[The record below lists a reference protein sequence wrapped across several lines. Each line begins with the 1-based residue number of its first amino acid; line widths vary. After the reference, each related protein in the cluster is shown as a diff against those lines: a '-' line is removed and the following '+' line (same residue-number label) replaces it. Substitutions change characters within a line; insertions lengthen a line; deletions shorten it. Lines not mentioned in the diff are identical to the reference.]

1 MATTIRKI
9 PVSAR
14 SSTCK
19 RPRPA
24 IGRTLFALAVTAIL
38 VTGCPP
44 PHASK
49 PVLKNG
55 KECGVTSGWIWR
67 PTWWNFH
74 ERGESYASCDLF
86 EQATQDFRAAI
97 ERRAADQRHARTYGM
112 HFLDDYFPHR
122 ELGIALY
129 RQGKLDE
136 AERELLESLGAEPSA
151 RAKYYLNETRRDSLR
166 RRGLKA
172 APGPTIELDGGARIV
187 TREPRVRLSG
197 RVRSPQYVATLAV
210 AGERPPIEL
219 AKTEQAFD
227 VEVAVDPGDST
238 LAIATAD
245 LLGNSSTT
253 LVHVTSD
260 RQGPVVAIQTIE
272 TVTGGAIEIR
282 ATAHDPSGLATIE
295 IGGVSERPTPTDTA
309 AIRIR
314 LPRPPDDRVRFLTA
328 DGVGNETRGVIVLE
342 DGGASGSIRSGST
355 LLAALESDL
364 PAAAPLPS
372 APSRVLR
379 IALGPEEIRWRL
391 GEKIDVALDR
401 SPPLVRVDGLTDTQ
415 TVYQDRILVSG
426 SASDDSRVVSIQVDH
441 LVAEVR
447 NTNDGPVPAEQATV
461 PAEHQT
467 LSFTPGKDVFFSALV
482 PLGDGPNELRIVTT
496 DLAGKR
502 SERVIEI
509 VRKRPAIEDPSVR
522 LAVAPMPFRE
532 GEALGDLSERL
543 EGHLVDGLVNQRRYR
558 IVDRI
563 TIAQAMQ
570 EKSLVLADL
579 VDPDHAIDVART
591 TPAEAILVGRA
602 YRRGAS
608 LEAWVKLVD
617 TETSESLTLSD
628 VYGENLGITDLAPLM
643 AALAQKVALA
653 IPRLEAPVIAVEDDE
668 ITIAKGQADKIQPNL
683 RVALFRAGA
692 PAVGALASVP
702 RYTEIAR
709 GRTRT
714 VDASL
719 THAEL
724 AMIDDASPR
733 AGDLVVIR

>member
-1 MATTIRKI
+1 MLAA
-9 PVSAR
+9 V
-14 SSTCK
+14 
-19 RPRPA
+19 A
-24 IGRTLFALAVTAIL
+24 IFSI
-38 VTGCPP
+38 GCPP
-44 PHASK
+44 PYAAQ
-49 PVLKNG
+49 PVHKNG

-74 ERGESYASCDLF
+74 ERGESYASCELF
-86 EQATQDFRAAI
+86 EEATQDFRAAI
-97 ERRAADQRHARTYGM
+97 ERRTADQRHARTYGM

-122 ELGIALY
+122 ELGIVLY
-129 RQGKLDE
+129 RQGKLEE

-151 RAKYYLNETRRDSLR
+151 RAKYYLNEARRESLR
-166 RRGLKA
+166 RRGLGT
-172 APGPTIELDGGARIV
+172 APGPTIELDGAARIV
-187 TREPRVRLSG
+187 TREPRLRLSG
-197 RVRSPQYVATLAV
+197 RVRSPQYVASLAV
-210 AGERPPIEL
+210 ALERPPIEL
-219 AKTEQAFD
+219 AETERAFD

-238 LAIATAD
+238 LAIAATD
-245 LLGNSSTT
+245 LLGNSSTV

-260 RQGPVVAIQTIE
+260 RQGPVVAIQSIE
-272 TVTGGAIEIR
+272 TVAGGAIEIR
-282 ATAHDPSGLATIE
+282 ATAHDPSGLATLE
-295 IGGVSERPTPTDTA
+295 IGGVSEPPTRVDTA
-309 AIRIR
+309 AIRVRI
-314 LPRPPDDRVRFLTA
+314 PRPPDDRVRFLTV

-342 DGGASGSIRSGST
+342 NGDASGSARSGPT
-355 LLAALESDL
+355 LFAALESDL
-364 PAAAPLPS
+364 PASAPRPTTAAPP
-372 APSRVLR
+372 LR
-379 IALGPEEIRWRL
+379 LALGPEEIRWRL

-401 SPPLVRVDGLTDTQ
+401 SPPLVRVDGLTGSQ

-426 SASDDSRVVSIQVDH
+426 SASDDSRVVAIHVDH

-447 NTNDGPVPAEQATV
+447 NTNDGPVPAEHATV
-461 PAEHQT
+461 PAEHQS
-467 LSFTPGKDVFFSALV
+467 LRFTPGKDVFFSALI

-509 VRKRPAIEDPSVR
+509 VRKRPAVEDPSVR

-532 GEALGDLSERL
+532 GESLSDLSERL

-628 VYGENLGITDLAPLM
+628 VYGENLSVTDLAPLM

-653 IPRLEAPVIAVEDDE
+653 IPRLEAPVIAVQDDE
-668 ITIAKGQADKIQPNL
+668 ITIAKGRADKLQPNL

-692 PAVGALASVP
+692 PATSAAGALASVP

-709 GRTRT
+709 GRTRA